1 MLPIEAQRRFFREM
15 STAFVVAASETTLR
29 PVEIL
34 LGDWQATAEAWAD
47 PDTRERLLAD
57 EDAPIPD
64 IEL

>member
-1 MLPIEAQRRFFREM
+1 M
-15 STAFVVAASETTLR
+15 VAASGATLR

-34 LGDWQATAEAWAD
+34 LGDWRATAEAWAD

-57 EDAPIPD
+57 ENTPIHG